1 MRIGNSS
8 RYTMLQYQQNRA
20 KQGLDGVLA
29 QMNGLKIQY
38 GYQDPTIFNKTLAL
52 DFNISTLE
60 QSKEVA
66 NYASSFTSNTDAA
79 LKELSESMTNFKSKL
94 VQGANDIHSETS
106 RLAIAK
112 DLKAIRD
119 HFLSIAN
126 TSIGGEYI
134 FGGTATTKQPFNADG
149 SYNGNSAALNAFL
162 GSNNLLAYNITGSEL
177 FFGSDRDTN
186 RVISTNIPKYNQ
198 SKLHPEIMDPQH
210 QTGVS
215 EKVFLK
221 ASDTLRDLLGDNDS
235 DTSNDLKET
244 FYITGRRPD
253 GRGFKVKFNME
264 VGYTDRN
271 QATKVQDLLDRI
283 GREFGNTEASK
294 VVDVTLNQWGQ
305 IEIKDLTSGRSNI
318 EFHMISSSAT
328 QQNFAIGVE
337 DTDSLISSGHK
348 VTTYIQ
354 SPYLGGFSSNA
365 ITAIGDNYD
374 HRIHTIPTTFRTHTN
389 EIPKA
394 PTDTLLRDIFPEEV
408 ASIELSGTRANTAPD
423 TAGTAI
429 NPPVTFTIT
438 ATSTLQDL
446 MDFIKTTY
454 EGTGNIKGN
463 ISVEYSDGKINIID
477 QNVSKKA
484 PADRDNRDLPYT
496 GASSLSVTLT
506 TKRAAVGNNP
516 AQNTNGFRN
525 DYSVEFDKAFFSRKG
540 AMLTS
545 NTPQVVRSTNAYATM
560 ETKLS
565 EVAGASLVPRAGL
578 DAYNY
583 AFEVKD
589 VNGTYIRGRV
599 DFRSGGSYMIIE
611 SPATINGVQ
620 VATPNAGANPAIRV
634 PILQANGNPPQV
646 SGNLTPADD
655 ITYQQLTDVLGMIL
669 NLSNTSAADLGNIF
683 AQNANF
689 NDAATRA
696 SYEKMLSDA
705 KGNVQFSFDANGKLQ
720 IKDLN
725 NTPTKMEF
733 AFHDSQSGR
742 FIGNPLG
749 RIDDNRPV
757 LTFQANGAVVA
768 DDPHINFFQQIDKMI
783 EALEIGSY
791 RPGGTSVYDE
801 TMRNPGVQNALL
813 VFDHLFDHVNKVHT
827 KNGSQGN
834 AFQYSIKR
842 SEALIVQAKTL
853 RSETIDTDFPEAYL
867 QFSTLSMG
875 YQAMLSTIGKVS
887 QLSLVNYL

>member
-1 MRIGNSS
+1 MRIGSSS
-8 RYTMLQYQQNRA
+8 RYTMLQYQQNKA

-38 GYQDPTIFNKTLAL
+38 GYQDPTIFNKTLSL
-52 DFNISTLE
+52 DFNIKTLE

-66 NYASSFTSNTDAA
+66 NYASSFTKNTDAA

-134 FGGTATTKQPFNADG
+134 FGGTATTKQPFNPDG

-162 GSNNLLAYNITGSEL
+162 GPNNLLAYNITGSEL

-210 QTGVS
+210 PTGVS

-235 DTSNDLKET
+235 DASNDPKET

-253 GRGFKVKFNME
+253 GSGFKAKFNMD
-264 VGYTDRN
+264 VGYTDKS
-271 QATKVQDLLDRI
+271 QATKVQHLLDRI

-294 VVDVTLNQWGQ
+294 IVDVTLNQWGQ

-328 QQNFAIGVE
+328 QAGFAIGVE
-337 DTDSLISSGHK
+337 DTDTLIERGHK

-354 SPYLGGFSSNA
+354 SPYLGSFSNPA
-365 ITAIGDNYD
+365 ITSIQDDYD
-374 HRIHTIPTTFRTHTN
+374 HRIHTLPTTFRTHTN

-394 PTDTLLRDIFPEEV
+394 PDRVLLRDIFPEDV
-408 ASIELSGTRANTAPD
+408 ASIELSGTRANTAQD

-429 NPPVTFTIT
+429 NPAETFTIT
-438 ATSTLQDL
+438 ATSTLQQL

-454 EGTGNIKGN
+454 EGGANPPNNQKGN
-463 ISVEYSDGKINIID
+463 IRVEYSDGKINIID
-477 QNVSKKA
+477 ENVSKKN
-484 PADRDNRDLPYT
+484 PPDKDDKDLPYT
-496 GASSLSVTLT
+496 GTSSLSVKLT
-506 TKRAAVGNNP
+506 AKTAAAGNNP

-525 DYSVEFDKAFFSRKG
+525 DYGVESDKAFFSRKG

-545 NTPQVVRSTNAYATM
+545 NLSQVVRSTNAYATM

-565 EVAGASLVPRAGL
+565 EVAGSTLTPKTPPR
-578 DAYNY
+578 DYNY
-583 AFEVKD
+583 AFEIKD
-589 VNGTYIRGRV
+589 VNGTAIKGRI
-599 DFRSGGSYMIIE
+599 DFRSDGSYMFIQ
-611 SPATINGVQ
+611 SPATINNVPV
-620 VATPNAGANPAIRV
+620 VAQGNTLRL

-646 SGNLTPADD
+646 SGDKTPADD
-655 ITYQQLTDVLGMIL
+655 ITYQQFTDVLGIL
-669 NLSNTSAADLGNIF
+669 LNITNTSEADLRNVF
-683 AQNANF
+683 RANADF
-689 NDAATRA
+689 NDPAIKA

-705 KGNVQFSFDANGKLQ
+705 KNNVQFSFDENGKLQ

-725 NTPTKMEF
+725 NMPTKMEF
-733 AFHDSQSGR
+733 MLYDTRSGE
-742 FIGNPLG
+742 FVNNNLG
-749 RIDDNRPV
+749 RMEFNHPP
-757 LTFQANGAVVA
+757 LTFHTNSAVIA

-783 EALEIGSY
+783 EALEVGSY
-791 RPGGTSVYDE
+791 RPGGTSAYDE

-834 AFQYSIKR
+834 AFQYSIER

-853 RSETIDTDFPEAYL
+853 RSETIDTDFPELYL